1 MKKKLYFI
9 AICMV
14 IGLKHEIYAGPASS
28 LIAVNRYFQAK
39 QILAGNI
46 DKLNEPL
53 NDYGLAL
60 LTVGEL
66 RLLRNTVYARYGYI
80 FKNDELVEYFT
91 NFSWYT
97 PAYSNVDDKLTDID
111 KQNLDLIKLYENISD
126 KQESIVSS
134 NQLFFS
140 WGEGYLE
147 GNSAPAKFYFYNEG
161 EVTYTPSDRE
171 CSYLLGWRGV
181 YSVKGNI
188 LYIRVKEIFYNPFV
202 AFMPNAFP
210 YNLQK
215 IVVDPGIELRF
226 PLSKITER
234 KVKDCTGKDVD
245 STILYIGTMQFVRYF
260 DEMNDEVELTPVL
273 RKTFSSR
280 D

>member
-1 MKKKLYFI
+1 MKKRLCFI
-9 AICMV
+9 AICM
-14 IGLKHEIYAGPASS
+14 IMGLQQEIYAGVLYGFEESD
-28 LIAVNRYFQAK
+28 RYFQAK

-53 NDYGLAL
+53 NDYALAL
-60 LTVGEL
+60 LTVTEL

-80 FKNDELVEYFT
+80 FKNDELAEYFKS
-91 NFSWYT
+91 FSWYS
-97 PAYSNVDDKLTDID
+97 PRYSNVDDKLTDID
-111 KQNLDLIKLYENISD
+111 KQNLDLIKLYENMSD
-126 KQESIVSS
+126 KQDSIVSS
-134 NQLFFS
+134 SQLLFNS

-226 PLSKITER
+226 PLSKITE
-234 KVKDCTGKDVD
+234 VKAKNSIGEDIV
-245 STILYIGTMQFVRYF
+245 STTLYIGTMRFVRYST
-260 DEMNDEVELTPVL
+260 EGWLPPVL
-273 RKTFSSR
+273 RTGKL
-280 D
+280 DAK

>member
-1 MKKKLYFI
+1 MKKRLCFI

-14 IGLKHEIYAGPASS
+14 IGLKHEIYAGPISS
-28 LIAVNRYFQAK
+28 LITVNRYFQAK

-60 LTVGEL
+60 LTVTEL

-80 FKNDELVEYFT
+80 FKNDELAEYFK

-97 PAYSNVDDKLTDID
+97 PTYSNVDDKLTDID
-111 KQNLDLIKLYENISD
+111 KQNLDLIKLYENMSD
-126 KQESIVSS
+126 EQENIVSS

-140 WGEGYLE
+140 WGKGYLE
-147 GNSAPAKFYFYNEG
+147 GNFAPAKFYFYKNG
-161 EVTYTPSDRE
+161 DVTYASADTES
-171 CSYLLGWRGV
+171 SYLLGWRGS
-181 YSVKGNI
+181 YTVKGNI
-188 LYIRVKEIFYNPFV
+188 LYVRVTEIFYNPFV

-226 PLSKITER
+226 PLSKITEG

-245 STILYIGTMQFVRYF
+245 STILYIGTMQFVHYF
-260 DEMNDEVELTPVL
+260 DEMNNEVELHPVL
-273 RKTFSSR
+273 RKTSSFR

>member
-1 MKKKLYFI
+1 
-9 AICMV
+9 MV

-97 PAYSNVDDKLTDID
+97 PAYSDVDDKLTDID
-111 KQNLDLIKLYENISD
+111 KQNLDLIKLYENMSD
-126 KQESIVSS
+126 KQDSIVSS
-134 NQLFFS
+134 SQLLFNS

-181 YSVKGNI
+181 YSVQGNI

-226 PLSKITER
+226 PLSKITE
-234 KVKDCTGKDVD
+234 VKAKNSIGEDIV
-245 STILYIGTMQFVRYF
+245 STTLYIGTMRFVRYST
-260 DEMNDEVELTPVL
+260 EGWLPPVL
-273 RKTFSSR
+273 RTGKL
-280 D
+280 DAK

>member
-1 MKKKLYFI
+1 MKKKLCFI

-28 LIAVNRYFQAK
+28 LIPVNRYFQAK

-97 PAYSNVDDKLTDID
+97 PAYSDVDDKLTDID

-226 PLSKITER
+226 PLSKITEVKTKNSIGED
-234 KVKDCTGKDVD
+234 KV
-245 STILYIGTMQFVRYF
+245 STTLYIGTMRFVRYST
-260 DEMNDEVELTPVL
+260 EGWLPPVL
-273 RKTFSSR
+273 KTGKL
-280 D
+280 DAQ

>member
-1 MKKKLYFI
+1 MERKLCLI

-14 IGLKHEIYAGPASS
+14 IGLKYEIYAGPISS
-28 LIAVNRYFQAK
+28 LIAVNKYFQAK

-60 LTVGEL
+60 LTVTEL
-66 RLLRNTVYARYGYI
+66 RLLRNTIYARYGYI
-80 FKNDELVEYFT
+80 FKDEALAKYFER
-91 NFSWYT
+91 FDWYT
-97 PAYSNVDDKLTDID
+97 AEYSDVDDKLTDMD
-111 KQNLDLIKLYENISD
+111 RKNLDLIKLYENMSD

-134 NQLFFS
+134 KQLFFS

-147 GNSAPAKFYFYNEG
+147 GNSAPAKFYFYQDG
-161 EVTYTPSDRE
+161 YVTYTPSDIKR
-171 CSYLLGWRGV
+171 SYLSGWRGV

-188 LYIRVKEIFYNPFV
+188 LYILVKEIFYNPFV

-226 PLSKITER
+226 PLSKITEG
-234 KVKDCTGKDVD
+234 KVKNSIGEDID

-260 DEMNDEVELTPVL
+260 DVMNDEVELDPVL
-273 RKTFSSR
+273 RKIFYFR